1 MLFQVNPAGR
11 IEILS
16 VSDDGVQCL
25 QCVPEEESTAAAF
38 HRGGHRQVA
47 VGCRSGRMFIWD
59 TKFKHI
65 IKSFTNAPS
74 AVKILDFNCKNKYL
88 AAGLE
93 SGETVICNVMTNT
106 QIGVIKVPFSN
117 KVSALRFHPECR
129 SVLALASDEG
139 CILLR
144 DLDNGKNRLF
154 FKDAH
159 NSVISDVEFSR
170 INGNVMVSCGFDKKM
185 HMYDLKMEQI
195 VNTIETESA
204 LTCVDVNDE
213 GLVALGN
220 KKGEVLIYD
229 LRNFSAPVIL
239 IGANKW
245 GINKVA
251 FRPEVAK
258 RKHYVTMDA
267 SLKEAF
273 SPTLVAQ
280 PECPSPES
288 SRSFDFIEQ
297 FNSPSPVMEK
307 TEMVNGSKDSF
318 LVNIVGGLADSDKK
332 NNSAPDFIAKR
343 AMNFSKVAKK
353 LQVSHDSTEKGGT
366 SQSTP
371 IFGRSIAVCRTISQ
385 QHATPSPISRNIISE
400 NFEMNENG
408 SNPKY
413 PPLLKKIDSVDSVS
427 TVKCNTESM
436 SELGNELK
444 DFIKY
449 STYDVLE
456 QSRTIFYQMTIEQ
469 TKNRLFLEDQIS
481 NLSHKVEGLQQ
492 TANILIE
499 ENKKLSI
506 EVEML
511 RSARF

>member
-1 MLFQVNPAGR
+1 MYFQVNPAGR

-16 VSDDGVQCL
+16 ASEDGVQCL

-38 HRGGHRQVA
+38 HRGGHRQLA

-65 IKSFTNAPS
+65 IKTFTNAPS
-74 AVKILDFNCKNKYL
+74 AVKILDFNSKNKYL

-117 KVSALRFHPECR
+117 KVSALRFHPELR

-195 VNTIETESA
+195 VNTIETDSA
-204 LTCVDVNDE
+204 LTCVDVNDD
-213 GLVALGN
+213 GQVALGN

-229 LRNFSAPVIL
+229 LRNFSAPVTL
-239 IGANKW
+239 IGSGKW
-245 GINKVA
+245 AINKVA

-273 SPTLVAQ
+273 SPSLVTQ
-280 PECPSPES
+280 PECASPES

-297 FNSPSPVMEK
+297 FNSPSPLKDK
-307 TEMVNGSKDSF
+307 TEVVNSSKDSF

-343 AMNFSKVAKK
+343 AMNFSKGAKS
-353 LQVSHDSTEKGGT
+353 LQASQDSAEKGGT

-371 IFGRSIAVCRTISQ
+371 IFARSIAVCRTISQ
-385 QHATPSPISRNIISE
+385 QHSTPSPISRNIISE
-400 NFEMNENG
+400 NFEHNE
-408 SNPKY
+408 SSKY
-413 PPLLKKIDSVDSVS
+413 PPTTIKKMDSVDSIS

-436 SELGNELK
+436 NELGNELK

-449 STYDVLE
+449 SIYDVLE
-456 QSRTIFYQMTIEQ
+456 QSKNNFYQMTIQQ

-481 NLSHKVEGLQQ
+481 NLAHRVEDLQQ
-492 TANILIE
+492 TQNILIE